1 MFDNLSEKLQSAF
14 KSIRGHG
21 KLSEQNIKNALKE
34 VRMALLEADVNFRVV
49 KDFTERVRK
58 RAVGREVLKSLT
70 PGQQLIQVVN
80 EELTELMGKEHVGLN
95 FSDAGPS
102 TIMMVGLQGSGKTTS
117 TAKLA
122 GKLVQENHKPMMV
135 AADVYR
141 PAAITQLEVLGEQL
155 DIAVFA
161 DAEEKDPREIC
172 RQARQKAESDG
183 FDVLLIDTAGRLH
196 IDQTLMQELQ
206 DLKAQL
212 SPQEV
217 LFVADS
223 MTGQDAVTVADR
235 FNKDLDVTGVILT
248 KLDGDARGG
257 AALSIKAVTDR
268 PIKFVGMGEKL
279 DQLENFH
286 PERMASRILG
296 MGDVL
301 SFIEKVER
309 SFDEKKA
316 EELER
321 KIREQSFSLEDFRDQ
336 LKQVREMGP
345 LEQLL
350 EMMPGMDKKA
360 LKNLQVDEKGFV
372 RMEAIINSMTP
383 KEREQHRIINSKRKQ
398 RIAKGSG
405 TDVREINKLLKQ
417 FEQARKLMK
426 KLTGSG
432 GKRGSRRMSRRMSRG
447 SKGSKGMLPF

>member
-21 KLSEQNIKNALKE
+21 KLSEHNIKGALKE

-80 EELTELMGKEHVGLN
+80 EELTELMGKEHVGLKLA
-95 FSDAGPS
+95 DTPPS
-102 TIMMVGLQGSGKTTS
+102 AIMMVGLQGSGKTTS

-122 GKLVQENHKPMMV
+122 KKLVQENHKPLMV

-141 PAAITQLEVLGEQL
+141 PAAITQLQVLGEQL
-155 DIAVFA
+155 GISVFA
-161 DAEEKDPREIC
+161 DAEEKDPRKIC
-172 RQARQKAESDG
+172 QRAGEKAESEG

-196 IDQTLMQELQ
+196 IDQELMQELQ
-206 DLKAQL
+206 DLKSQL
-212 SPQEV
+212 SPEEI

-223 MTGQDAVTVADR
+223 MTGQDAVTIADQ

-257 AALSIKAVTDR
+257 AALSIKAITDR

-321 KIREQSFSLEDFRDQ
+321 KIREQSFTLEDFRDQ

-350 EMMPGMDKKA
+350 EMMPGMNKKA
-360 LKNLQVDEKGFV
+360 LDNLQVDEKEFV

-383 KEREQHRIINSKRKQ
+383 KERVNHKVLNSKRKQ
-398 RIAKGSG
+398 RVAKGSG
-405 TDVREINKLLKQ
+405 TDVRDINKLLKQ
-417 FEQARKLMK
+417 FEQARKMMK
-426 KLTGSG
+426 KLTGG
-432 GKRGSRRMSRRMSRG
+432 GGRGSRRMSRRMTRGSRG
-447 SKGSKGMLPF
+447 KLPF

>member
-21 KLSEQNIKNALKE
+21 KLSEHNIKSALKE

-95 FSDAGPS
+95 LSDSPPS
-102 TIMMVGLQGSGKTTS
+102 KIMMVGLQGSGKTTS

-122 GKLVQENHKPMMV
+122 KKLVQENHKPIMV

-141 PAAITQLEVLGEQL
+141 PAAITQLQVLGEQL
-155 DIAVFA
+155 GIAVFA

-172 RQARQKAESDG
+172 RQALEKAEAEG
-183 FDVLLIDTAGRLH
+183 FDVMLIDTAGRLH
-196 IDQTLMQELQ
+196 IDQELMQELQ
-206 DLKAQL
+206 DLRAQL

-223 MTGQDAVTVADR
+223 MTGQDAVTVADQ
-235 FNKDLDVTGVILT
+235 FNKDLDVTGVVLT

-257 AALSIKAVTDR
+257 AALSIKAITDR

-321 KIREQSFSLEDFRDQ
+321 KIREQSFTLEDFRDQ

-350 EMMPGMDKKA
+350 EMMPGVDKKA
-360 LKNLQVDEKGFV
+360 LKNMQVDEKEFV

-383 KEREQHRIINSKRKQ
+383 KERTNHKILNSKRKQ
-398 RIAKGSG
+398 RVAKGSG
-405 TDVREINKLLKQ
+405 TDVRDINKLLKQ
-417 FEQARKLMK
+417 FEQARKMMK
-426 KLTGSG
+426 KLTGG
-432 GKRGSRRMSRRMSRG
+432 GGRGSRRMSRRMARG
-447 SKGSKGMLPF
+447 ARGRMPF

>member
-14 KSIRGHG
+14 KTIRGHG
-21 KLSEQNIKNALKE
+21 KLSEHNIKNALKE

-80 EELTELMGKEHVGLN
+80 EELTELMGKEHVGLKLA
-95 FSDAGPS
+95 DTPPS
-102 TIMMVGLQGSGKTTS
+102 VVMMVGLQGSGKTTS

-122 GKLVQENHKPMMV
+122 RKLVQEKHKPMMV

-141 PAAITQLEVLGEQL
+141 PAAITQLQVLGEQL
-155 DIAVFA
+155 DISVFA
-161 DAEEKDPREIC
+161 DAEEKDPRKIC
-172 RQARQKAESDG
+172 RQAQQKAKEEG
-183 FDVLLIDTAGRLH
+183 FDVMLIDTAGRLH
-196 IDQTLMQELQ
+196 IDQELMQELQ

-212 SPQEV
+212 SPQEI

-223 MTGQDAVTVADR
+223 MTGQDAVTVADQ
-235 FNKDLDVTGVILT
+235 FNKDLDVTGVVLT

-257 AALSIKAVTDR
+257 AALSIKAITGR

-360 LKNLQVDEKGFV
+360 LKNLQVDEKEFV
-372 RMEAIINSMTP
+372 RMEAMINSMTP
-383 KEREQHRIINSKRKQ
+383 KERLNHKILNGKRKL
-398 RIAKGSG
+398 RVAKGSG
-405 TDVREINKLLKQ
+405 TEVRDINKLLKQ
-417 FEQARKLMK
+417 FEHARKMMK
-426 KLTGSG
+426 KLTGG
-432 GKRGSRRMSRRMSRG
+432 GGRGSRRMSRRMSRG
-447 SKGSKGMLPF
+447 SRGRLPF